1 MTWIP
6 FIILGAA
13 FLIGDRIVN
22 MIIVQEQV
30 IGFVN
35 LVGILAVLVLALLT
49 MLYLKGRNGGDN
61 DKDE

>member
-1 MTWIP
+1 
-6 FIILGAA
+6 
-13 FLIGDRIVN
+13 